1 MIKNFSG
8 LLVPTSTQ
16 PLVVGGTVVGAVQ
29 LWHPETGGQLHYLK
43 VGALETRVNKVK
55 KARLDSLELKEA
67 VVCVDYLEDQ
77 EIQGLRANKALQ
89 EIKV

>member
-1 MIKNFSG
+1 MTF
-8 LLVPTSTQ
+8 
-16 PLVVGGTVVGAVQ
+16 
-29 LWHPETGGQLHYLK
+29 HYLK

-77 EIQGLRANKALQ
+77 EIQGLRAKKALQ

>member
-1 MIKNFSG
+1 MTFHS
-8 LLVPTSTQ
+8 
-16 PLVVGGTVVGAVQ
+16 
-29 LWHPETGGQLHYLK
+29 LK
-43 VGALETRVNKVK
+43 VGAQETRVNKVK

-77 EIQGLRANKALQ
+77 EIQGLRAKKALQ